1 MSGFNR
7 FYLWGVKMKYHM
19 SIYTVAGVFFK
30 AIVNALQGV
39 YTVDILTMLEML
51 VVSMVFASAET
62 AIFTEEKPFGDSK
75 GRVLLWGLLA
85 NVAFLGG
92 ALGFGWFRD
101 VPVWGGVL
109 LLFLL
114 TRYVSL
120 GSVFAGVSFPFLSW
134 YCYPDPVVV
143 ILAFCAGGLVV
154 WKHRENI
161 QRLVQGKE
169 RRFHFRRD
177 KNTQ

>member
-1 MSGFNR
+1 MKGFNR

-30 AIVNALQGV
+30 AIINALQGV

-92 ALGFGWFRD
+92 ALGFGWFRG

-109 LLFLL
+109 L
-114 TRYVSL
+114 
-120 GSVFAGVSFPFLSW
+120 
-134 YCYPDPVVV
+134 VV
-143 ILAFCAGGLVV
+143 ILEGAMVAMWYAMWL
-154 WKHRENI
+154 
-161 QRLVQGKE
+161 E
-169 RRFHFRRD
+169 RKWDTRD
-177 KNTQ
+177 LNRNLKKYQEQ

>member
-109 LLFLL
+109 LVMILEGAMVAMWYAMWLEWKWD
-114 TRYVSL
+114 TRDLNRNLKKYQ
-120 GSVFAGVSFPFLSW
+120 
-134 YCYPDPVVV
+134 
-143 ILAFCAGGLVV
+143 
-154 WKHRENI
+154 E
-161 QRLVQGKE
+161 Q
-169 RRFHFRRD
+169 
-177 KNTQ
+177 